1 MDVKRCSS
9 LREGIFYGAVSQEA
23 ASYYCKELNT
33 TIEAEEKNIFFYRLF
48 MFFRWFMK
56 KIMLS
61 ILLIASFVFVGLPMN
76 TRQANAATNLES
88 YPTYSLY
95 TKDTIIEKEIVNYD
109 ISSVQDY
116 KIIEEIQYKITA
128 EQGSVHDFYLPIS
141 AHVYD
146 IPNIEIK
153 VNGTAIESELLYGSN
168 LYHYLGQND
177 IEKAINDSFGR
188 TLDDTISGT
197 LYKFNV
203 VEDSLTITYKKSD
216 NQPMIYQTSNSTQS
230 SFNDGKI
237 TYTTNAKAGDVY
249 VVYVINGDLEFV
261 ESNATFTK
269 ETITCKQFV
278 DNYYSDWAE
287 YYVEVNIEKEFLY
300 SQMNRLLSTKN
311 SETLDDFFL
320 STNNYRL
327 NFLKFS
333 VAMDTTSSTINYVN
347 KARVQRDTTY
357 EPFIHLFEREKTAQ
371 YPTEYTIK
379 MTDEFPFIIESNI
392 ALNKEGNIYKATSN
406 EDSFYAIFCSEESS
420 KSKFADEENKK
431 DKLVWYIVIAGVSA
445 LAVGVITY
453 FLVGYIERK
462 KGCK

>member
-1 MDVKRCSS
+1 
-9 LREGIFYGAVSQEA
+9 
-23 ASYYCKELNT
+23 
-33 TIEAEEKNIFFYRLF
+33 
-48 MFFRWFMK
+48 MK
-56 KIMLS
+56 KILLS

-76 TRQANAATNLES
+76 TSQSNAATNIERF
-88 YPTYSLY
+88 PTYSLY
-95 TKDTIIEKEIVNYD
+95 TKENIIEKELVNYD
-109 ISSVQDY
+109 ISSVQEY
-116 KIIEEIQYKITA
+116 KIIEETQYNITA
-128 EQGSVHDFYLPIS
+128 EPGSVHDFYLPIS
-141 AHVYD
+141 APVYD
-146 IPNIEIK
+146 IPSIEVK
-153 VNGTAIESELLYGSN
+153 VNGTAVETELLYGSN
-168 LYHYLGQND
+168 LYHHLGQND

-188 TLDDTISGT
+188 SLDVTVSGT

-203 VEDSLTITYKKSD
+203 VEDSLTITYKKAD
-216 NQPMIYQTSNSTQS
+216 DQPIIYQTSNSTQS
-230 SFNDGKI
+230 SFKDGEF

-249 VVYVINGDLEFV
+249 VIFAVNGDLEFI
-261 ESNATFTK
+261 ESNAIFTK

-287 YYVEVNIEKEFLY
+287 YYVEVNIEKEYLY

-311 SETLDDFFL
+311 SETLNDFFL

-333 VAMDTTSSTINYVN
+333 ITMETTSSMINCVSN
-347 KARVQRDTTY
+347 ARVQIDTTY
-357 EPFIHLFEREKTAQ
+357 EPYIHLFERKKTAR

-379 MTDEFPFIIESNI
+379 MTDEFPFVIESNI

-406 EDSFYAIFCSEESS
+406 EDSFYVIYCSEESS

-431 DKLVWYIVIAGVSA
+431 VKLVWYIAIAGVSA

-453 FLVGYIERK
+453 FVVEYIDRK